1 MAEFDV
7 RERRNEFIG
16 GSDVPIIMGISK
28 YKTRYELLLE
38 KAGLQENTFTG
49 NCYTEY
55 GNVLEP
61 KIREY
66 INKTYETNF
75 EPNRVIKD
83 DVRCHSDGF
92 DGFSIL
98 EIKTTSQI
106 HSEVNEYKVYLVQL
120 LLYMDV
126 NNVEYGILAVYH
138 RPDDFDENFDCE
150 RLQVFEI
157 NKQDYSELLNQIY
170 YELDRFRADLARLK
184 ENPLLSEE
192 DLQPTELIELSNQV
206 LGIEQQL
213 QAYKELE
220 QQYKTMKQRLYEAME
235 NHNIKSWRT
244 LNDVKITRV
253 EPVEATAK
261 IVSIFNEDKFKE
273 ENPEM
278 YKQYIEETIKKTSS
292 RAGYVKITL
301 PKT

>member
-7 RERRNEFIG
+7 HERRNEFIG

-28 YKTRYELLLE
+28 FKTRYELLLE

-49 NCYTEY
+49 NCFTEY

-66 INKTYETNF
+66 INKTHETNF

-126 NNVEYGILAVYH
+126 NNVDYGILAVYH

-206 LGIEQQL
+206 LKIEQQL

-220 QQYKTMKQRLYEAME
+220 QQYKTMKQQLYEAME
-235 NHNIKSWRT
+235 KHNIKSWRN

-253 EPVEATAK
+253 DPVEPTTK
-261 IVSIFNEDKFKE
+261 LVSVFNEDKFKE

-278 YKQYIEETIKKTSS
+278 YEQYIEESVKKTTG
-292 RAGYVKITL
+292 RAGYVKVTL

>member
-1 MAEFDV
+1 
-7 RERRNEFIG
+7 
-16 GSDVPIIMGISK
+16 MGISPFC
-28 YKTRYELLLE
+28 TRYELLLE
-38 KAGLQENTFTG
+38 KAGLQERNVITTK
-49 NCYTEY
+49 YMEY
-55 GNVLEP
+55 GNILEP

-138 RPDDFDENFDCE
+138 RPDDFNEEFDPE

-206 LGIEQQL
+206 LEIEQRL

-220 QQYKTMKQRLYEAME
+220 QQYKTMKQYLYEAME
-235 NHNIKSWRT
+235 KHNIKSWRT

-253 EPVEATAK
+253 EPVESTAK
-261 IVSIFNEDKFKE
+261 IVSAFNKDKFKE
-273 ENPEM
+273 ENPDM

-292 RAGYVKITL
+292 RAGYVKISIKGEL
-301 PKT
+301 